1 MNIELAGLIIDI
13 KEPGEYTVNMCKDY
27 IYDGEKKPD
36 IVIENDTVALEKERK
51 IYPDAA
57 EDYLQNICIYR
68 AICKKIVEFDAM
80 LIHSAAISVDG
91 KGYLFTALSGTG
103 KTTHVNLWL
112 KKFGERAFII
122 NGDKPIVRNIN
133 GTFHVFGTPWCGKE
147 GININTNVPIQA
159 ICILERGE
167 KNVIKRVNHQ
177 EAVTELLRQTSRPGS
192 VSGLTDLLDALDK
205 VITEIPVYKLA
216 CNMESEAADVSY
228 NEMCKK
234 Q

>member
-1 MNIELAGLIIDI
+1 MIIELAGVIIDI

-27 IYDGEKKPD
+27 IYNGKNEPD
-36 IVIENDTVALEKERK
+36 ITIENDPSALEKERK

-68 AICKKIVEFDAM
+68 TICKKIVDFDAM
-80 LIHSAAISVDG
+80 LIHSAAIAVDG
-91 KGYLFTALSGTG
+91 EGYLFTALSGTG

-112 KKFGERAFII
+112 KKFGDRAVII

-147 GININTNVPIQA
+147 GINTNTNVPIKA

-167 KNVIKRVNHQ
+167 KNSIIKVEHKD
-177 EAVTELLRQTSRPGS
+177 AVTELLRQTSRPNS
-192 VSGLTDLLDALDK
+192 VSGLTALLDILDK
-205 VITEIPVYKLA
+205 VITEIPVYRLS
-216 CNMESEAADVSY
+216 CNMEPEAADISY
-228 NEMCKK
+228 NEMCKNK
-234 Q
+234 

>member
-13 KEPGEYTVNMCKDY
+13 KNPGEYTIDMCKDY
-27 IYDGEKKPD
+27 MYNGEKNPD
-36 IVIENDTVALEKERK
+36 IIIEDDPQALEKERK
-51 IYPDAA
+51 LYPDAT

-68 AICKKIVEFDAM
+68 TICKKIVDFDAM
-80 LIHSAAISVDG
+80 LIHSAAISVDN

-112 KKFGERAFII
+112 KKFGERAVII

-147 GININTNVPIQA
+147 GINTNTNVPIQA

-167 KNVIKRVNHQ
+167 NNVIDRVNHQ
-177 EAVTELLRQTSRPGS
+177 EAVTELLRQTSRPAS
-192 VSGLTDLLDALDK
+192 VSGLTALLDILDK
-205 VITEIPVYKLA
+205 VITKIPVYRLS
-216 CNMESEAADVSY
+216 CNMEPEAAEVSY